1 MYGSPATEMH
11 VERLKDNT
19 FKQMLS
25 ELEPALDACSR
36 NSVGSLLKSH
46 PAKDWR
52 KHPRELPTLK
62 CSARWCDVFDA
73 ATPPSPSSGS
83 PCLPS
88 RPCPSSQRMQ
98 CLQAADSLS
107 SQSVADPSAR
117 KSNSHP
123 EVEKG
128 CYVDTGNW
136 ADMIRITVQRNADIA
151 LA

>member
-73 ATPPSPSSGS
+73 ATPPLHP
-83 PCLPS
+83 PAALV
-88 RPCPSSQRMQ
+88 CPHASQRMQ

-128 CYVDTGNW
+128 CYVDTVTGTHSW
-136 ADMIRITVQRNADIA
+136 ADMIRITVQRNAVA
-151 LA
+151 